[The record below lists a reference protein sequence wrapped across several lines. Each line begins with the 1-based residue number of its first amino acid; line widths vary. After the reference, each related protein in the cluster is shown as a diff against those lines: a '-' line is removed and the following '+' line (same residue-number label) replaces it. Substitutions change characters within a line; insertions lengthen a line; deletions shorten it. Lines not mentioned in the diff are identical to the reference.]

1 MFATVMKNNNYISYN
16 RTTSLGQLS
25 GSIFNLLKKELQL
38 QLYNRSIPLK
48 VEHFPIINRL
58 LEQDEVPQQT
68 IAEWFGYDRPRT
80 SRIIDEL
87 EKSNFVTRKDDPES
101 RRTKLVCLSDY
112 TKKNEK
118 LIIQAIESSFE
129 TAYKGMSKVEITNSI
144 ESMKKIKSNLNR

>member
-1 MFATVMKNNNYISYN
+1 MNNNNHINYN

-38 QLYNRSIPLK
+38 QFDNRSIPLK
-48 VEHFPIINRL
+48 VEYFPIINRL
-58 LEQDEVPQQT
+58 LEQDQVPQQT

-87 EKSNFVTRKDDPES
+87 EKSGFVTRKDDPES

-112 TKKNEK
+112 TKRNEK

-129 TAYKGMSKVEITNSI
+129 TAYKGMSKVEIINSI
-144 ESMKKIKSNLNR
+144 ESMKKIKNNLNR